1 MTTTILIVD
10 DSKLARI
17 RSGAY
22 QPQDF
27 IIADAKDADMAF
39 CLQSPGPARDATG
52 NLQPGSA
59 DRPTYLQAMRDM
71 TNSALVDIMLASVSS
86 AELLGREGLFADS
99 PVTPAVRFNDTTD
112 IWCQRGARYT
122 QSPSRPFRTARL
134 ANLGPVTD
142 LGLYSITFSN
152 DLEHDLRTL
161 EAYSAF
167 RAEAADLGL
176 RHFLE
181 VFNPAFDVAIPAG
194 ELGLYIADSIVRCLG
209 GVLAAE
215 QPLFL
220 KLVYNGRRAMEDLAR
235 YDPSRLVVGILG
247 GSKGTTRDTF
257 ELLARAEQAGARVA
271 LFGRKINY
279 AESPLTLVA
288 LMRRVVARELA
299 PAEAVQAYHAALAE
313 QGLRPVLA
321 LADDLQLSDPILRAE
336 A

>member
-1 MTTTILIVD
+1 MKTL

-22 QPQDF
+22 RPQDF
-27 IIADAKDADMAF
+27 IIADAKDGEMAF
-39 CLQSPGPARDATG
+39 CLQSPGPRRDATG
-52 NLQPGSA
+52 NVLPGSA
-59 DRPTYLQAMRDM
+59 DRASYLQAMRDM
-71 TNSALVDIMLASVSS
+71 TSSGLVDIMLASVSS
-86 AELLGREGLFADS
+86 AEILVQEGLFRDS
-99 PVTPAVRFNDTTD
+99 PVTPAVRYNDTTD

-134 ANLGPVTD
+134 AKLGPVVD
-142 LGLYSITFSN
+142 LGLYSVTFSN

-194 ELGLYIADSIVRCLG
+194 ELGLYIGDCIVRALG

-220 KLVYNGRRAMEDLAR
+220 KLVYNGRRAMEELAG

-247 GSKGTTRDTF
+247 GAKGTTRDTF

-279 AESPLTLVA
+279 AECPLALVA
-288 LMRRVVARELA
+288 LMRRVVEREVA
-299 PAEAVQAYHAALAE
+299 PAEAVKAYHATLA
-313 QGLRPVLA
+313 GKGIRPVLA
-321 LADDLQLSDPILRAE
+321 LADDLEISDPILKAE

>member
-1 MTTTILIVD
+1 MKTLD
-10 DSKLARI
+10 RKLARI

-22 QPQDF
+22 RPQDF
-27 IIADAKDADMAF
+27 IIADAKDAEMAF
-39 CLQSPGPARDATG
+39 CLQSPGPARDTTG
-52 NLQPGSA
+52 NLLPGSA
-59 DRPTYLQAMRDM
+59 DRPAYLQAMREM
-71 TNSALVDIMLASVSS
+71 THSGLIDILLASVSS
-86 AELLGREGLFADS
+86 VELLGQEGLFGDS
-99 PVTPAVRFNDTTD
+99 PVTPAVRYNDTTD

-134 ANLGPVTD
+134 AKLRPVTD
-142 LGLYSITFSN
+142 LGLYSVTFSN
-152 DLEHDLRTL
+152 DLDHDLRTL
-161 EAYSAF
+161 EAFTTF

-176 RHFLE
+176 RYFLE
-181 VFNPAFDVAIPAG
+181 VFNPAMEVGIPAS

-220 KLVYNGRRAMEDLAR
+220 KLVYNGRRAMEELSR

-257 ELLARAEQAGARVA
+257 ELLAQGERAGARVA

-279 AESPLTLVA
+279 AECPITLVG
-288 LMRRVVARELA
+288 LMRQVVEGALA
-299 PAEAVQAYHAALAE
+299 PAEAVKAYHAALAE
-313 QGLRPVLA
+313 KGIRPVLA
-321 LADDLQLSDPILRAE
+321 LADDQAITDPVLRAE

>member
-1 MTTTILIVD
+1 MKTLD
-10 DSKLARI
+10 AKLARI

-22 QPQDF
+22 TPQDF
-27 IIADAKDADMAF
+27 IIADAKDGEMAF
-39 CLQSPGPARDATG
+39 CLQSPGPARDASG
-52 NLQPGSA
+52 NLVPGSA
-59 DRPTYLQAMRDM
+59 DRAAYLQAMRDM
-71 TNSALVDIMLASVSS
+71 TLSGLIDIMLASVSS
-86 AELLGREGLFADS
+86 VEILGREGLFSDS
-99 PVTPAVRFNDTTD
+99 AVTQAVRFNDTTD

-134 ANLGPVTD
+134 EKLRPVTE

-152 DLEHDLRTL
+152 DLDHDLRTL
-161 EAYSAF
+161 EAYRAF

-181 VFNPAFDVAIPAG
+181 VFNPAFEVGIPADQ
-194 ELGLYIADSIVRCLG
+194 LGQYIGDSIVRCLG

-220 KLVYNGRRAMEDLAR
+220 KLVYNGRRAMEELAR

-257 ELLARAEQAGARVA
+257 ELLAQAERAGARVA

-279 AESPLTLVA
+279 AECPLELVA
-288 LMRRVVARELA
+288 LMRRVVEREVA
-299 PAEAVQAYHAALAE
+299 PAEAVKAYHATLADK
-313 QGLRPVLA
+313 GIRPVLA
-321 LADDLQLSDPILRAE
+321 LADDLEISDPILKAE

>member
-1 MTTTILIVD
+1 VL
-10 DSKLARI
+10 
-17 RSGAY
+17 
-22 QPQDF
+22 
-27 IIADAKDADMAF
+27 
-39 CLQSPGPARDATG
+39 
-52 NLQPGSA
+52 PGSA
-59 DRPTYLQAMRDM
+59 DRASYLQAMRDM
-71 TNSALVDIMLASVSS
+71 TSSGLVDIMLASVSS
-86 AELLGREGLFADS
+86 AEILVQEGLFRDS
-99 PVTPAVRFNDTTD
+99 PVTPAVRYNDTTD

-134 ANLGPVTD
+134 AKLGPVVD
-142 LGLYSITFSN
+142 LGLYSVTFSN
-152 DLEHDLRTL
+152 DLDHDLRTL

-194 ELGLYIADSIVRCLG
+194 ELGLYIGDCIVRALG

-220 KLVYNGRRAMEDLAR
+220 KLVYNGRRAMEELAG

-247 GSKGTTRDTF
+247 GAKGTTRDTF

-279 AESPLTLVA
+279 AECPLALVA
-288 LMRRVVARELA
+288 LMRRVVEREVA
-299 PAEAVQAYHAALAE
+299 PAEAVKAYHGTLA
-313 QGLRPVLA
+313 GKGIRPVLA
-321 LADDLQLSDPILRAE
+321 LADDLEISDPILKAE

>member
-1 MTTTILIVD
+1 MRTL

-22 QPQDF
+22 QPKDF
-27 IIADAKDADMAF
+27 IIADAKDGDMAF

-52 NLQPGSA
+52 NLLPGSA
-59 DRPTYLQAMRDM
+59 DRAAYLQAMREM
-71 TNSALVDIMLASVSS
+71 TRSGLIDVLLASVSS
-86 AELLGREGLFADS
+86 TEILSREGLFEGS

-112 IWCQRGARYT
+112 IWCQRGAGYT
-122 QSPSRPFRTARL
+122 LSPSRPFRSARL
-134 ANLGPVTD
+134 AKLGPLVD
-142 LGLYSITFSN
+142 LGLYSMTFSN
-152 DLEHDLRTL
+152 HLEHDLRTL

-181 VFNPAFDVAIPAG
+181 VFNPAFDAGIPAG
-194 ELGLYIADSIVRCLG
+194 ELGLYIGDCIVRSLA

-215 QPLFL
+215 QPVFL
-220 KLVYNGRRAMEDLAR
+220 KIVYNGRRAMEQLAH

-247 GSKGTTRDTF
+247 GGKSTTRETF

-279 AESPLTLVA
+279 AESPLVLVG
-288 LMRRVVARELA
+288 LMRRVLERELTPVEA
-299 PAEAVQAYHAALAE
+299 VKAYHESLAGAGIRAVLTLAADLEISDPVLKAEA
-313 QGLRPVLA
+313 
-321 LADDLQLSDPILRAE
+321 
-336 A
+336 